1 MGANDGDADEA
12 RTISNGWTERIKEL
26 EDENKR
32 IRRETIEECAAA
44 LEAQAA
50 QWDGLGEVWRRDA
63 VLLMATRLRA
73 LATVKD
79 S

>member
-1 MGANDGDADEA
+1 MIE
-12 RTISNGWTERIKEL
+12 NGWTERIKEL

-32 IRRETIEECAAA
+32 IRRETIEECANVAK
-44 LEAQAA
+44 EQASA
-50 QWDGLGEVWRRDA
+50 WDNVGETRRRDSCL
-63 VLLMATRLRA
+63 VMERNIRA